1 MKDPWLIA
9 TLRRVLFLILMSSL
23 LLAFGVSGY
32 ILVEHFTFL
41 EALYMSVI
49 TLATVGFTEVRPLDD
64 AGRIFTIVL
73 ILMGA
78 GFLTYSLI
86 YFSQVMF
93 DPNLIELYRR
103 RRLKKQLGQLEDHY
117 LVCGYGQMGQII
129 VQELMN
135 HDIPV
140 VVIDSDDSL
149 VIRFREK
156 GILHLTADATEEEN
170 LIAAGI
176 QRAKGLVAVVNR
188 DTDNVFIV
196 LTARDIKKNLLVFA
210 RAGSPS
216 THKRL
221 LKAGA
226 NRVVSPFATG
236 AHHIAQNILRPTVT
250 DFLELALSAEGL
262 ELSLEEIV
270 IPDDA
275 VLVGK
280 ELMHSGIRSQYNLIV
295 VAIKRR
301 DGSMIYN
308 PSPQELL
315 EAGDILVVIGPQENL
330 LNFYREIKET
340 IPPAA

>member
-117 LVCGYGQMGQII
+117 VVCGYGQMGQII
-129 VQELMN
+129 VQELMT

-170 LIAAGI
+170 LMAAGA

-196 LTARDIKKNLLVFA
+196 LTARDIKKDLLVFA

-250 DFLELALSAEGL
+250 DFLDLALSTEGL

-270 IPDDA
+270 VPDDA

-315 EAGDILVVIGPQENL
+315 EANDILIVIGPQENL
-330 LNFYREIKET
+330 LNFDREIKRIEGKKS
-340 IPPAA
+340 

>member
-1 MKDPWLIA
+1 MKDPWLVA
-9 TLRRVLFLILMSSL
+9 TLRRVLFLVLMSSAL
-23 LLAFGVSGY
+23 VAFGVSGY
-32 ILVEHFTFL
+32 MVVAHFTFL
-41 EALYMSVI
+41 EALYMTVI

-93 DPNLIELYRR
+93 DPNLLELYRR

-117 LVCGYGQMGQII
+117 VVCGYGQMGQII
-129 VQELMN
+129 VEELMD
-135 HDIPV
+135 HSIPV

-156 GILHLTADATEEEN
+156 GILHLTADATEEES
-170 LIAAGI
+170 LVAAGI

-196 LTARDIKKNLLVFA
+196 LTARDLNKDLLIFA

-236 AHHIAQNILRPTVT
+236 ARHIAQNILRPTVT
-250 DFLELALSAEGL
+250 DFLELALSTEGL

-275 VLVGK
+275 GLVGK

-301 DGSMIYN
+301 DDSMIYN
-308 PSPQELL
+308 PSSQELFA
-315 EAGDILVVIGPQENL
+315 AGDILIVIGPQENL
-330 LNFYREIKET
+330 QSFGREIKAS
-340 IPPAA
+340 IPSTA

>member
-135 HDIPV
+135 HNIPV
-140 VVIDSDDSL
+140 VVIDSDDAL

-196 LTARDIKKNLLVFA
+196 LTARDIKKDLLVFA

-250 DFLELALSAEGL
+250 DFLDLALSTEGL

-270 IPDDA
+270 VPDDA

-315 EAGDILVVIGPQENL
+315 EANDILIVIGPQENL
-330 LNFYREIKET
+330 LNFDREIKET
-340 IPPAA
+340 LSPSA